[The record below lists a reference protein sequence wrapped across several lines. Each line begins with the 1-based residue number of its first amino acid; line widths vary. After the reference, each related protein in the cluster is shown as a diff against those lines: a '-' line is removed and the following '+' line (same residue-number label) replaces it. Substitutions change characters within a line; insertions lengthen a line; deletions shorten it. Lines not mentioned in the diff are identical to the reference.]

1 MFDSRFDEV
10 TPKYPRIL
18 FDYGGVIAEEG
29 FREGLYEVARTSG
42 LDEKRF
48 FDKCADIIYD
58 GGYVIGTSSEGDYW
72 ESVRKETGVNLSD
85 DVMRRQIL
93 IRFQLRE
100 VMIALVRLLR
110 RKGFW
115 VGVLSDQTNWLAEL
129 NERDGFF
136 NEFDAIFNS
145 FDLGKGKRDIT
156 LFNEIAQRLEAPP
169 EKLLFVDDN
178 PGHVE
183 RARLAGLKTILFHE
197 TSELVDQMQSMEL
210 ISSDDASDLK
220 KTFL

>member
-29 FREGLYEVARTSG
+29 FREGLYEIARTSG

-48 FDKCADIIYD
+48 FDKCADIIYE

-72 ESVRKETGVNLSD
+72 RSVRKETGVNLSD

-93 IRFQLRE
+93 LRFKLRE

-136 NEFDAIFNS
+136 KEFDAIFNS
-145 FDLGKGKRDIT
+145 YDLGKGKRDIT

-169 EKLLFVDDN
+169 ENILFVDDN

-183 RARLAGLKTILFHE
+183 RARLAGLKTILFQE
-197 TSELVDQMQSMEL
+197 TSEVVEQMQSMGL

-220 KTFL
+220 NTLQ